1 MTPSRSA
8 VVVNV
13 TRVAVRVPLPEIVMV
28 WVTPCSG
35 SAPNGVD
42 VSTGVASTAG
52 VGGGVGAAAATAPI
66 MPATDAATDSHIPT
80 L

>member
-1 MTPSRSA
+1 M
-8 VVVNV
+8 VVNV
-13 TRVAVRVPLPEIVMV
+13 TRVPVRVPLPEIVTV

-42 VSTGVASTAG
+42 VSTGMASTAG
-52 VGGGVGAAAATAPI
+52 AGGGAGATAATAPI
-66 MPATDAATDSHIPT
+66 MPATDAATDLHIPT